1 MSSLLGQNIYNLDF
15 GFIPDDITPPR
26 PDPLTSIRYFCE
38 FWADHLCFMNG
49 ENLKCSRELTE
60 NGKVSKFLREHL
72 LHWLEVL
79 SLLGKLSDGVIS
91 IRKFLL
97 AA

>member
-1 MSSLLGQNIYNLDF
+1 M
-15 GFIPDDITPPR
+15 TPPH
-26 PDPLTSIRYFCE
+26 PDPLVSIRYSCV
-38 FWADHLCFMNG
+38 FWTDHLCFLNG
-49 ENLKCSRELTE
+49 ENPEYSRELT
-60 NGKVSKFLREHL
+60 NSGKVLKFLKEHL